1 MLMGTLTDFVGV
13 PNYFYRALFLKK
25 RQTSC
30 NFLLFA
36 SGCIRVFIWKLT
48 TKQSVESPTGSP
60 KNPYF

>member
-13 PNYFYRALFLKK
+13 PICFYRALFLKK

-36 SGCIRVFIWKLT
+36 SGGIRVLYGSLQLNSLLSF
-48 TKQSVESPTGSP
+48 PTGTP